1 MTRPQCQAS
10 LFKISH
16 HGSVTADHSQVWSLM
31 LKPEPLA
38 ALTPFAAGNVFLPTK
53 VDIDRIYTKTKISFL
68 TGIPKLQVTKGRF
81 KLVEKQIK
89 EMGVK
94 IRQVHFSIG
103 QVRTRG
109 SFIDYNLN
117 WTVELF
123 GGAVPLNEIY
133 Q

>member
-1 MTRPQCQAS
+1 
-10 LFKISH
+10 
-16 HGSVTADHSQVWSLM
+16 M

-38 ALTPFAAGNVFLPTK
+38 ALTSFAAGNVFLPTK
-53 VDIDRIYTKTKISFL
+53 VDIDRIYTKTKNSFL
-68 TGIPKLQVTKGRF
+68 TGIPKRKVTKGRF

-109 SFIDYNLN
+109 CFIDDKLN

-123 GGAVPLNEIY
+123 RGAVPLNEIY